1 MLCCAIDNYKDLKQ
15 YLKMLLLINEPPVKL
30 DTSEI
35 GNEWESISTP

>member
-15 YLKMLLLINEPPVKL
+15 YLKMLLLLEPPVKL